1 MFPTNAFE
9 SKESCDG
16 GCCTRRRMAAFTIQA
31 ARSHRRPVDG
41 WRHPDG
47 ADRLWSGVRRAPD
60 DLLLHHADAHPRL
73 VWSRARVAGYFVR
86 ESWSGRAGQC
96 GAVASGAARR
106 RHAQPSLL
114 TVPLLFGLLAGR
126 GAVAVFACTCVAL
139 SLAASAWV
147 YASCTGGRHT
157 ATQVRP
163 RPPPPA
169 PTPLRPPWRAE
180 RARPCT
186 PSPRFALTSSSRSW
200 PAESV
205 LLDWAGRGFVGHP
218 RPPACRAVR
227 ASPRASAP
235 RRDRSPRV
243 RSHCNAG
250 RRGLRAG
257 NATGA
262 RLPGEVTAREGYQA
276 RLLGDATGSA
286 ACGCAAA
293 GLPLPP
299 AACLAAPR
307 APRRPPTRAREC
319 VAPRPQ
325 PTRGVGPHCS
335 AGCRS

>member
-31 ARSHRRPVDG
+31 ARARIAGPWTAGGILTVLIDSSQVC
-41 WRHPDG
+41 
-47 ADRLWSGVRRAPD
+47 AA
-60 DLLLHHADAHPRL
+60 LLMTLSCTSRCAFRDW

-86 ESWSGRAGQC
+86 ESWSGRAGQG

-180 RARPCT
+180 
-186 PSPRFALTSSSRSW
+186 
-200 PAESV
+200 
-205 LLDWAGRGFVGHP
+205 
-218 RPPACRAVR
+218 
-227 ASPRASAP
+227 
-235 RRDRSPRV
+235 
-243 RSHCNAG
+243 
-250 RRGLRAG
+250 
-257 NATGA
+257 
-262 RLPGEVTAREGYQA
+262 
-276 RLLGDATGSA
+276 
-286 ACGCAAA
+286 
-293 GLPLPP
+293 
-299 AACLAAPR
+299 
-307 APRRPPTRAREC
+307 
-319 VAPRPQ
+319 
-325 PTRGVGPHCS
+325 
-335 AGCRS
+335 